1 MRHDAGVPQRLP
13 RFTHPRDHRLHE
25 GGAVRGCWYGRSGSQ
40 LILRPCPRQPNVSAT
55 RNAAQRQRDSIIEP
69 LRSGRMCGDPMMKS
83 QPPVTCMD
91 TLWHRRDDPSDA
103 GLIAGLMPLG
113 TLPSTDPRWPWR

>member
-25 GGAVRGCWYGRSGSQ
+25 GGAVRGCWYGRSGSH

-55 RNAAQRQRDSIIEP
+55 RNAARGSVSAIP
-69 LRSGRMCGDPMMKS
+69 LSNRCGPDECAATP
-83 QPPVTCMD
+83 
-91 TLWHRRDDPSDA
+91 
-103 GLIAGLMPLG
+103 
-113 TLPSTDPRWPWR
+113 